1 MSKGQSIPILT
12 YHQIAS
18 SPVKGTPYRSLVVSP
33 ELFAAHMRMLQ
44 LLGYQ
49 GMSMGQLLPYL
60 RGEKQGKVVGI
71 TFDDGY
77 QNNLVHAMPV
87 LRKLG
92 FGATCY
98 VVSDLIGKSNEW
110 DQSAGVPQVPLMT
123 RDELL
128 QWISAGLEVG
138 AHTCL
143 HAHLPA
149 LQEDHAWQEIHGSRC
164 GLETLLGV
172 PVQHFCYPYGE
183 YSERDVS
190 LVQRARFLTATTTQR
205 GRARTGDALLEL
217 KRIPVLRRTHR
228 LLLAWKLLTA
238 YETGR

>member
-1 MSKGQSIPILT
+1 
-12 YHQIAS
+12 
-18 SPVKGTPYRSLVVSP
+18 
-33 ELFAAHMRMLQ
+33 MRMLK

-60 RGEKQGKVVGI
+60 RGEKKGKVVGI

-87 LRKLG
+87 LRKFE

-98 VVSDLIGKSNEW
+98 VVSDLIGRRNEW

-123 RDELL
+123 RNELL
-128 QWISAGLEVG
+128 QWIAAGLEVG
-138 AHTCL
+138 AHTCQ
-143 HAHLPA
+143 HVHLPT
-149 LQEDHAWQEIHGSRC
+149 LQDDHAWREIHGSRC
-164 GLETLLGV
+164 DLETLLGV
-172 PVQHFCYPYGE
+172 PVQHFCYPYGD

-190 LVQRARFLTATTTQR
+190 LVQSAGFMSATTTLR
-205 GRARTGDALLEL
+205 GRARAGDALLEL
-217 KRIPVLRRTHR
+217 KRIPVLRRTNR